1 MSDDTLIGSYLG
13 EYKLESL
20 LGQGGMA
27 RVYRGL
33 DSQAKRIAAVKI
45 IDASFQDDLDY
56 RARFERE
63 ALAISRLHHPNIVK
77 LYRYGEINNVI
88 YIAMQYVAGADLAS
102 VMDTCHAD
110 GNWLNLADLCQ
121 LTRQLACALD
131 YAHEHGVIHRDI
143 KPSNVLVSKEGQAVL
158 SDFGLALLTE
168 VGTRGEVFGTP
179 YYISPEQAI
188 SSAGA
193 VPQSDQYS
201 LAIIVY
207 QMLTGIVPFNAGNPM
222 DTAILH
228 ITQPPDAPSKLRPAL
243 PAELDAVILKALE
256 KKPEERFANC
266 LEMAAALEDAC
277 KKSPLYQA
285 DDSVLL
291 AETVKKAMPL
301 LPTLPAPARK
311 LDEKVSRA
319 RTQASKKTAL
329 VRQRSRSFA
338 LIIFS
343 LLLALVAWL
352 VFFSQF
358 SPLP

>member
-1 MSDDTLIGSYLG
+1 MSNDTLIGAYLG
-13 EYKLESL
+13 EYQLESL

-33 DSQAKRIAAVKI
+33 DSQSRRIAAIKV

-102 VMDTCHAD
+102 VMDACHAD
-110 GNWLNLADLCQ
+110 GNWLNLADVCHVA
-121 LTRQLACALD
+121 RQVASALD
-131 YAHEHGVIHRDI
+131 YAHEHGIIHRDI
-143 KPSNVLVSKEGQAVL
+143 KPSNILVSREAQVVL
-158 SDFGLALLTE
+158 SDFGLALLME

-201 LAIIVY
+201 LAIIIY
-207 QMLTGIVPFNAGNPM
+207 QMLTGIVPFNAGNAM

-243 PAELDAVILKALE
+243 SAEIDAVILKALE
-256 KKPEERFANC
+256 KKPEDRYASC
-266 LEMAAALEDAC
+266 LEMAAALEQAC
-277 KKSPLYQA
+277 QKSRHYQQQA
-285 DDSVLL
+285 GSSLL
-291 AETVKKAMPL
+291 VEVVEKAMPL
-301 LPTLPAPARK
+301 LPTLPAQGRK
-311 LDEKVSRA
+311 VDEKISRA
-319 RTQASKKTAL
+319 RTQASKTTAL
-329 VRQRSRSFA
+329 SRRRVWVLV
-338 LIIFS
+338 LIV
-343 LLLALVAWL
+343 LLALLAFFAWL
-352 VFFSQF
+352 TILS
-358 SPLP
+358 